1 MEQKHQSQ
9 SIEMQV
15 VPREAIPSLTSVI
28 VEGKP
33 HSLGRLLDFRKHPS
47 LSAFIPDQA
56 RLSMSWVNLKP
67 GEVLETHRHPTAS
80 MIIVCEGE
88 GEVVGDCQQRLH
100 AGDITIV
107 PPNYYHGFIGG
118 GNKGFWALSIQ
129 FEGLGL
135 YEDTQ
140 SPRVKFGEKQQSNID
155 QILHD
160 QRICE
165 AKFEKNPLMV
175 LAKSSKI
182 KDPVIKE
189 RLLDAL
195 NYWSDWFQ
203 KIITARMAMGGKP
216 EYFDAAE
223 QHLQEEIGHNKMLY
237 DIRKNKPVSFWDPLL
252 DSGAS
257 WFHHQMISGTDEEKT
272 ILIHLV
278 LEGASTQ
285 FHTAAKKGFLE
296 YDFFDLHSALDEDHF
311 GMGLKLLENTENI
324 DVPHLLTVLHHG
336 WSVFNVIAAQM
347 AHHALGK
354 GHSAKEGSRPS

>member
-1 MEQKHQSQ
+1 MKQEQQSQ
-9 SIEMQV
+9 SIKMQV
-15 VPREAIPSLTSVI
+15 VPREVIPSLKSVVI
-28 VEGKP
+28 DGKA
-33 HSLGRLLDFRKHPS
+33 HNLGLLLDFRKHPS

-67 GEVLETHRHPTAS
+67 GEVLEIHRHPTAS

-88 GEVVGDCQQRLH
+88 GNVVGDCQQHLH

-107 PPNYYHGFIGG
+107 PPNHYHGFIGG
-118 GNKGFWALSIQ
+118 GEKGFWALSIQ

-135 YEDTQ
+135 YEDNHA
-140 SPRVKFGEKQQSNID
+140 PRVEFGVKEKGNID
-155 QILHD
+155 QILHE
-160 QRICE
+160 QKIFE
-165 AKFEKNPLMV
+165 AKFEKNPLMM

-189 RLLDAL
+189 RLLEAL

-203 KIITARMAMGGKP
+203 KIITARMAMGGKSD
-216 EYFDAAE
+216 YFDAAE
-223 QHLQEEIGHNKMLY
+223 QHLQEEIGHNKILY
-237 DIRKNKPVSFWDPLL
+237 EIRKNKPVSFWDPLL

-285 FHTAAKKGFLE
+285 FHTAAKNGFLE
-296 YDFFDLHSALDEDHF
+296 YDFFNMHSTLDEDHF
-311 GMGLKLLENTENI
+311 GMGLRLLENTKNI
-324 DVPHLLTVLHHG
+324 DIPHLLTVLHHG

-347 AHHALGK
+347 AQHALGK
-354 GHSAKEGSRPS
+354 SSVVKIKEER

>member
-1 MEQKHQSQ
+1 MGQDQQSQ
-9 SIEMQV
+9 SIKMQV
-15 VPREAIPSLTSVI
+15 VPREVIPQLTSVV
-28 VEGKP
+28 VEGKTYN
-33 HSLGRLLDFRKHPS
+33 LGRLLDFRKHPS
-47 LSAFIPDQA
+47 LAAFIPDQT

-88 GEVVGDCQQRLH
+88 GDVVGDCQQRLQ

-118 GNKGFWALSIQ
+118 GDKGFWALSIQ

-135 YEDTQ
+135 YEDR
-140 SPRVKFGEKQQSNID
+140 SAPRVEFGEKEKSAID

-160 QRICE
+160 QRIFE
-165 AKFEKNPLMV
+165 TKFEKNPLMV

-203 KIITARMAMGGKP
+203 KIITARMAMGGKA

-223 QHLQEEIGHNKMLY
+223 QHLQEEIGHNKILY
-237 DIRKNKPVSFWDPLL
+237 EIRKNKPVPFWDPLL

-257 WFHHQMISGTDEEKT
+257 WFHHQMISGTDEEKAV
-272 ILIHLV
+272 LIHLV

-296 YDFFDLHSALDEDHF
+296 YDFFNLHSDLDEDHF
-311 GMGLKLLENTENI
+311 GMGLKLLENTKNV
-324 DVPHLLTVLHHG
+324 DVPHMLTVLHHG

-347 AHHALGK
+347 AHYALGK
-354 GHSAKEGSRPS
+354 SSATKII